1 MNTSKNKSK
10 SSEGKEYVILKQ
22 INEFCNMAES
32 DIRAGNNI
40 NTLDF
45 IYALRKYLSGT
56 QQNLS
61 YTKSKKYDYY
71 QISSVYTSCS
81 GDVDYTLYTL
91 RQQGVDINRSYLL
104 TILQKLGF

>member
-1 MNTSKNKSK
+1 MNTSKNKN
-10 SSEGKEYVILKQ
+10 SEGKEYVILKQ

-32 DIRAGNNI
+32 DIKAGNNI

-45 IYALRKYLSGT
+45 IYALRQYLSGT

-61 YTKSKKYDYY
+61 YTKSKKYDYF
-71 QISSVYTSCS
+71 QIASIYTSCG

-91 RQQGVDINRSYLL
+91 RQQNINITRNYLL
-104 TILQKLGF
+104 TILQKLGY